1 MTMRYLYGDLTPF
14 PHEVN
19 YIELIRDTTELCA
32 ALLQIDEVIEGHQA
46 QTVQENQSVQQTL
59 AEFKQV
65 AKDLAEALHP
75 HITSATNQIVKEVS
89 SRLVQSVRGVMENA
103 QSTLVSRRDAAL
115 AGAES
120 KIRAER
126 ARILPAMERLLLRH
140 ELANTTW
147 TLRWSAGGEDPAEA
161 QARASTPFGLQAL
174 FQLEIPPGSPWS
186 RPVKVGDVEQSMAV
200 HLPKKGRRGSTRRR
214 YDLERY
220 FLTELSRE
228 QLGALLVVRKAL
240 KPSSPGFAFRWQ
252 GNDLVVLPVDDPS
265 FTGGPYPVDEADA
278 AAALQMRETAESHL
292 KPLVQGRVRLLAA
305 THNGTDV
312 ARMNPAPLARLLLK
326 AIAPYT
332 REIVARSG
340 LAGELTLKRVV
351 EDGRREEVFIT
362 ARELTELYARLSP
375 ERQAAFDELGLGE
388 GPRREP
394 SAPSVPPAP
403 SVAPA
408 PEPGLVVVGEDSSES
423 IELADLLEAEEEEI
437 TKKSDIDDAM
447 VLAMA
452 KETDERG

>member
-1 MTMRYLYGDLTPF
+1 MRYLYGDLTPF
-14 PHEVN
+14 PHEAN

-32 ALLQIDEVIEGHQA
+32 VLLQIDEVIEGHQS
-46 QTVQENQSVQQTL
+46 QTVHENQSVQQTL

-75 HITSATNQIVKEVS
+75 HITSSSNSVVKEVS
-89 SRLVQSVRGVMENA
+89 SRLIQSVRGVMENA

-126 ARILPAMERLLLRH
+126 ARILPALERLLLRH

-147 TLRWSAGGEDPAEA
+147 TLRWSAGASEDPAEA

-186 RPVKVGDVEQSMAV
+186 RPVKVGDIEQSMAV

-220 FLTELSRE
+220 YLTEVSRE

-252 GNDLVVLPVDDPS
+252 GNDLVVLPVDDTS
-265 FTGGPYPVDEADA
+265 FTGGPYPVDEGDA
-278 AAALQMRETAESHL
+278 AAAVQLRETAESHL
-292 KPLVQGRVRLLAA
+292 RPLVHGRVRLLAA

-312 ARMNPAPLARLLLK
+312 ARMNPAPLARLLIN
-326 AIAPYT
+326 AISPYT
-332 REIVARSG
+332 REIVTRSG

-375 ERQAAFDELGLGE
+375 ERRAAFDQLGLGE
-388 GPRREP
+388 APRREP
-394 SAPSVPPAP
+394 SAPSVPSVPSEPPA
-403 SVAPA
+403 APK
-408 PEPGLVVVGEDSSES
+408 PEPGLVVVDEEISGT
-423 IELADLLEAEEEEI
+423 IELADLLEADEEKQLD
-437 TKKSDIDDAM
+437 TDSAM
-447 VLAMA
+447 VLSLAG
-452 KETDERG
+452 EDDDG